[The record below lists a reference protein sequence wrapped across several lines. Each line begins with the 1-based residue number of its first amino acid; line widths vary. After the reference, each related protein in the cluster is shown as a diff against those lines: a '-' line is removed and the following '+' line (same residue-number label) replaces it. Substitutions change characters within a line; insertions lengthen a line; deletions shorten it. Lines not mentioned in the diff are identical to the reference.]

1 MSNSNKFTS
10 TLSASNADIK
20 SARAQLLA
28 DSTLDEVDSF
38 ISVLRK
44 EKNQLSIK
52 LNNLTDLA
60 PDNTYS
66 LRPGSKDF
74 DAGKWVKELHTTKME
89 LSLKTIQLSVAEEIK
104 TEWFTTDTVSV
115 KA

>member
-1 MSNSNKFTS
+1 MNTTNKFTS

-20 SARAQLLA
+20 SARAQLVA

-38 ISVLRK
+38 ISTIRK

-60 PDNTYS
+60 PDNSYS

-74 DAGKWVKELHTTKME
+74 DAAKWVKELHSTKMQLE
-89 LSLKTIQLSVAEEIK
+89 LKTVELEVAEDIK
-104 TEWFTTDTVSV
+104 KEWFTSEPI